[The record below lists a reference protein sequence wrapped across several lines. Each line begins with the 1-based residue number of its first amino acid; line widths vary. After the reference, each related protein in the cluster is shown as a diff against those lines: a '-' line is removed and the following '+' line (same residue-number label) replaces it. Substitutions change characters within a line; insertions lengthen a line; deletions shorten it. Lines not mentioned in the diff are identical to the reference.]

1 MQNERSIISLMIRT
15 TNENMKKHIVLIL
28 VVLFTFFV
36 SAQTKVDSIV
46 SLSLD
51 KIVQVNQGD
60 SYVTFPFDIGNLEPL
75 LFEANVSP
83 NFKIRERKD
92 SRLMAVLTSQI
103 IIRMVD
109 EYSYP
114 VKTPSYIPQIAFYF
128 LAGDKKSTNKLTLFG
143 KIAHHSNGQEGNFYT
158 ENGDVNLQS
167 GNFATNYVELGFLK
181 SFYSKQLNAFK
192 FIKSSIEIHPKGGML
207 DELQGQYSGLRW
219 HNTFFAYKLPLKSNL
234 IRPKEQRANFS
245 VKAETT
251 WMFDNINDWNS
262 FNLNRLNA
270 SFIVYYHPKFLEDI
284 GFFVQFYHGMDY
296 YNIHFQHQINTIRF
310 GIMTEVLRF

>member
-1 MQNERSIISLMIRT
+1 MRSNIILAFVI
-15 TNENMKKHIVLIL
+15 LIL
-28 VVLFTFFV
+28 NSA
-36 SAQTKVDSIV
+36 SAQTKVDSTA

-51 KIVQVNQGD
+51 KIAQVNQGE

-75 LFEANVSP
+75 IFEANVSP

-92 SRLMAVLTSQI
+92 SRLMAVLTPQI
-103 IIRMVD
+103 IIRMFD

-114 VKTPSYIPQIAFYF
+114 VKTPSYMPQIAFYF
-128 LAGDKKSTNKLTLFG
+128 LTGNKKATSKLTLFG
-143 KIAHHSNGQEGNFYT
+143 KIAHHSNGQDGNFYT

-181 SFYSKQLNAFK
+181 SSYSNQLNAFK
-192 FIKSSIEIHPKGGML
+192 FIKSSIEIHPKKWML
-207 DELQGQYSGLRW
+207 EELQGQYSGLRW
-219 HNTFFAYKLPLKSNL
+219 HNTFLAYKLPMKSNL
-234 IRPKEQRANFS
+234 IKSKEQRANFS

-251 WMFDNINDWNS
+251 WMFDKINNWNA

-270 SFIVYYHPKFLEDI
+270 SLIVYYHPKFLEDL
-284 GFFVQFYHGMDY
+284 GFFVQLYHGRDY
-296 YNIHFQHQINTIRF
+296 YNIYFQHQISTIRF